1 MVQKPDPRLTPAR
14 GDVAAAALKGK
25 VEAGRFVEPRPMT
38 VAAAVAPLKGAAEPY
53 GPLDSSLLFGQH
65 FDVYDT
71 RDGWSWGQAVSDG
84 YVGYVPEATLA
95 DGALPSNHVVAMPM
109 THLYAE
115 PSIKTEPVGMLFM
128 NSAVQ
133 VEAEDGVFVRLPG
146 GLYAHRS
153 HVSDESAV
161 DFVAIARMFLH
172 APYLWGGNSV
182 QGIDCSGLVQ
192 AALMRAG
199 RDCPRDSD
207 MQEAMPGVAVDPD
220 GPLQK
225 GDLVFWK
232 GHVGIMVTGA
242 KLLHATEY
250 TLRVIEEPFKAARK
264 RIAAAGLE
272 VTSVKR
278 LG

>member
-1 MVQKPDPRLTPAR
+1 MPIKPDPRITPAR
-14 GDVAAAALKGK
+14 GDLAAASLEGK
-25 VEAGRFVEPRPMT
+25 VMADRYAEPRAMT
-38 VAAAVAPLKGAAEPY
+38 VAAAVAPLKAAADPY
-53 GPLDSSLLFGQH
+53 GPLDSTLLYGQQ

-71 RDGWSWGQAVSDG
+71 REGWCWGQAVADG

-95 DGALPSNHVVAMPM
+95 DGALPATHKVAMPM
-109 THLYAE
+109 THLYTA
-115 PSIKTEPVGMLFM
+115 PDVKTEPVGMLFM

-133 VEAEDGVFVRLPG
+133 VDAEEGVFAQLSG
-146 GLYAHRS
+146 GVYAHRS
-153 HVSDESAV
+153 HLADESAA
-161 DFVAIARMFLH
+161 DFVAVARMFLH
-172 APYLWGGNSV
+172 APYLWGGNSA

-207 MQEAMPGVAVDPD
+207 MQEAMPGEAVDPD
-220 GPLQK
+220 GTLQK

-232 GHVGIMVTGA
+232 GHVGIMVTGSS
-242 KLLHATEY
+242 LLHATEY
-250 TLRVIEEPFKAARK
+250 TLRVMEEPFKRARK